1 MNRLD
6 EISRMIEFQAMTV
19 DELLAVADYIEVE
32 FNSLNKSEDDAFEA
46 LNQRLS
52 EVHIERV
59 KLLALS
65 QRMDFLLR
73 RAVEEL
79 GE

>member
-6 EISRMIEFQAMTV
+6 EISRMIEFQTMTV

-32 FNSLNKSEDDAFEA
+32 FNALNKSEDDAFEA

-52 EVHIERV
+52 EVHQGRI

-73 RAVEEL
+73 KAVEEL